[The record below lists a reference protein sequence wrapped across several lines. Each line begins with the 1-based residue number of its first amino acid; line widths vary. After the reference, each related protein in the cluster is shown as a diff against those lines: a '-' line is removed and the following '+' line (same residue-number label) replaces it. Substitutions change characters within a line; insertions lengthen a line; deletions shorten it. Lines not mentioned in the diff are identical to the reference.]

1 MHYFYI
7 IYNSVYHIFCSLHSS
22 FCFGSLVPIRTQR
35 KWKCEHGSL
44 RADRT
49 DFLTNWNFA
58 RHGLCTRAHAQRCD
72 LQYSRASTRAILTAM
87 LLNCRDRGVK
97 GRRGG
102 AGICMDHGR
111 RRRCTWPN
119 DQARCVS
126 RTTRLLLILLVFS
139 PFFFV
144 LSFFLR
150 RHHYHRHRRRN
161 RNIFNMHIARVN
173 WRTSETFLPLTRN
186 SAWLGELHLC
196 GLSSDIYLGELLYQP
211 HIVYTHKH
219 IR

>member
-1 MHYFYI
+1 MFISQTWVLTWLIIFNIDLTFKDFFMHYFYI
-7 IYNSVYHIFCSLHSS
+7 IYNSGYHIFCSLHSS
-22 FCFGSLVPIRTQR
+22 FCFGSLVPTRTQR

-49 DFLTNWNFA
+49 GFLTNWNFA

-111 RRRCTWPN
+111 RRRCTWSN

-139 PFFFV
+139 PFFCS
-144 LSFFLR
+144 LFF
-150 RHHYHRHRRRN
+150 
-161 RNIFNMHIARVN
+161 
-173 WRTSETFLPLTRN
+173 
-186 SAWLGELHLC
+186 
-196 GLSSDIYLGELLYQP
+196 SSSPPSPPPPPPPQP
-211 HIVYTHKH
+211 
-219 IR
+219 